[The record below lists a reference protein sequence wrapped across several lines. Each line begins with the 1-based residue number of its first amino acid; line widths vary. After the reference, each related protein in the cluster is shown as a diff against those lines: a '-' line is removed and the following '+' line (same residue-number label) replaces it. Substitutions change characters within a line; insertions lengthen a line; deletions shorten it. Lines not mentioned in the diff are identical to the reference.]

1 MKKKEMIQ
9 VRLESFRHELLDSSY
24 KKIITVLQNV
34 PLESISLASLPT
46 TNRIFCVLRSP
57 HVDKD
62 SREHFEIRT
71 HKRVLTIVYNTEFDV
86 VGLLSKT
93 SLPSGVTY
101 RIAFKDL

>member
-1 MKKKEMIQ
+1 MENKEKLQI
-9 VRLESFRHELLDSSY
+9 RLESFRHELLDSSY

-34 PLESISLASLPT
+34 PLDSISLVTLPT

-71 HKRVLTIVYNTEFDV
+71 HKRVLTVVANVESDV
-86 VGLLSKT
+86 VGLLRKT

-101 RIAFKDL
+101 KIEFKNL